1 MEITMKEVFDLMISG
16 IPGAPYSETVDTL
29 KTGDP
34 NRKVTGIVVTFLA
47 SYEVIQQAIASGA
60 NLIITHEPT
69 FYNHL
74 DNIDWL
80 KDDAVYQAKRKL
92 IEENQLTIWRFH
104 DYLHSLQ
111 PDPTLVGLL
120 KRLGWINYA
129 QPDMPFVCQMP
140 PRKLS
145 EFVSEIK
152 AKLGLSTVRVVGDM
166 QMTCQRVGI
175 LVGACPG
182 DMQIRIT
189 SDQSLD
195 LLVAGEIN
203 EWETSEYVRDSSA
216 MGKPTALIVTGH
228 SISEE
233 DGMLEIVPWLQ
244 ARFPEI
250 PVTHIPTGHA
260 LVTI

>member
-1 MEITMKEVFDLMISG
+1 MARTMREVFEGMISE
-16 IPGAPYSETVDTL
+16 IPGAPYAETVDTL

-34 NRKVTGIVVTFLA
+34 NRAVTGIVVTFLA

-74 DNIDWL
+74 DQIDWI

-92 IEENQLTIWRFH
+92 IEEHQLTIWRFH

-111 PDPTLVGLL
+111 PDPTLIGLL
-120 KRLGWINYA
+120 KHLGWKEYS
-129 QPDMPFVCQMP
+129 QPEMPFVCQMP

-152 AKLGLSTVRVVGDM
+152 SKLGVSNVRVVGDL

-182 DMQIRIT
+182 DMQIRIM

-195 LLVAGEIN
+195 LLVVGEIN
-203 EWETSEYVRDSSA
+203 EWEISEYVRDSSA
-216 MGKPTALIVTGH
+216 MGSPKALIITGH

-244 ARFPEI
+244 ERFPEMPI
-250 PVTHIPTGHA
+250 THIPTGHA
-260 LVTI
+260 LITM